1 MEFYLELSHASS
13 IPVRV
18 TMEMEEGTTSRS
30 DPAFWLRWG
39 GGCQVRRSDLRSIF
53 EGATPRADVLSGELR
68 GEIFAA
74 SLAAVVGGTAEGVYQ
89 DPAAFFANT
98 FPTVGLKSLLTEA
111 FGRIAGRPAAPV
123 IRLETAFGGGKTHSL
138 IALYHMAVHEA
149 RPLGVADYVDP
160 ALLPDGPV
168 RVAVAVG
175 TSPDLAEGTDRS
187 GFRTHT
193 LWGEIAAQLGA
204 YDHVASA
211 DRERTAPG
219 TSSLQ
224 GVFAGGPVIV
234 LLDELARYLEVAA
247 AVRVGDSTLADQTT
261 AFLMALFEYAAEV
274 DHLVVAYSLASS
286 ADAFVGQTEKVL
298 DRVQALKEAAAIGAR
313 LEHVIS
319 PTGENEI
326 AAIVRHRLFERVDPS
341 AGRQVAAAYHV
352 AIVGEIDA
360 NRDLPSHAAR
370 AGYARDLE
378 ESYPFHPELLLGLN
392 EKVSTIPNFQKTRG
406 ALRLLARVVRGLWAE
421 RPSETWMIHPH
432 HIDLSD
438 EEIAADL
445 TSRLDRAVFQQVIE
459 ADIANPMAGAKA
471 HAVLVD
477 DRLTR
482 VGKPAFATRMATTVF
497 LHSLVQGVAA
507 GLTPTEAKLAV
518 FTPGDDV
525 GLIEKQTNALL
536 DQAFFLHFDGIRY
549 RFSTEPSLAAV
560 VNQERALVGRAAA
573 KAEIDRRIRTIWK
586 KGAFEP
592 VFFPAEPSDVE
603 DTLGRPKLVVLHY
616 DAVGIS
622 DETAPAPPPPPTV
635 IGRLFDR
642 AGTSDGFRT
651 YRNHVLFLVAD
662 TGGVHHAVEEAR
674 RYLAVGRIIGDPQR
688 YSQFTRDHRKR
699 LKGMADQAELTL
711 RIAITRLYRHLLYPD
726 NTPSSSAKHH
736 HLNHLVLPAQDQ
748 GNVNQNQS
756 QVVLRVL
763 RELGKV
769 RTADDKGIPPVFV
782 RQRAW
787 PANADRATPRQL
799 QKEFASRVN
808 LPVLLD
814 INILKETVKL
824 GIKASQWVYFDPAK
838 QCAYSNE
845 SPTSPLVEI
854 TDDVELIVPEAA
866 EGVSICGRQDPGP
879 PPVGMCPVCGN
890 PQNACTCNVDIAPL
904 PGQLRGEGS
913 PAQAFQRVADLAQ
926 DRQISHVATVEIRA
940 AGTGRELRH
949 DLQAMALAVPQL
961 PKGDKRLE
969 VKGTFDL
976 PGGDR
981 LAIEFDGSW
990 NRYRQLSDAVQKA
1003 AKDAQS
1009 GTGHITLRLTFPSP
1023 VEPAGSEIGNMCDT
1037 FARIS
1042 PGHVEVVA
1050 TPGPDT

>member
-1 MEFYLELSHASS
+1 M
-13 IPVRV
+13 
-18 TMEMEEGTTSRS
+18 
-30 DPAFWLRWG
+30 
-39 GGCQVRRSDLRSIF
+39 RRTALRSIF

-68 GEIFAA
+68 DEIFAA

-89 DPAAFFANT
+89 DPTAFFANT
-98 FPTVGLKSLLTEA
+98 FPTVGLKSLLAEA

-138 IALYHMAVHEA
+138 IALYHMAAHEA
-149 RPLGVADYVDP
+149 RPLGVDEYLDP

-175 TSPDLAEGTDRS
+175 TSPDLVEGVDR
-187 GFRTHT
+187 GGVRTRT

-204 YDHVASA
+204 YDHVAAA

-219 TSSLQ
+219 TSSLKA
-224 GVFAGGPVIV
+224 VFAGGSVIV

-247 AVRVGDSTLADQTT
+247 AVEVGDSTLADQTT

-286 ADAFVGQTEKVL
+286 ADAFAGQTEKVL
-298 DRVQALKEAAAIGAR
+298 DRVKALKEAAAIGAR
-313 LEHVIS
+313 LDHVIS

-326 AAIVRHRLFERVDPS
+326 AAIVRHRLFEQVDPE
-341 AGRQVAAAYHV
+341 AGREVATVYHAA
-352 AIVGEIDA
+352 ITGEIDSG
-360 NRDLPSHAAR
+360 RDLPSHASQ
-370 AGYARDLE
+370 AGYARDLGD
-378 ESYPFHPELLLGLN
+378 SYPFHPELLLGLN

-406 ALRLLARVVRGLWAE
+406 ALRLLARVVRGLWTE
-421 RPSETWMIHPH
+421 RPHGTWMIHPH
-432 HIDLSD
+432 HVDLTD
-438 EEIAADL
+438 DEIAADL
-445 TSRLDRAVFQQVIE
+445 TSRLDRPVFKQVIE

-477 DRLTR
+477 DRLTQG
-482 VGKPAFATRMATTVF
+482 GKPAFATRMATTVF

-518 FTPGDDV
+518 FTPGDDL
-525 GLIEKQTNALL
+525 GLIEKQTQTLL

-560 VNQERALVGRAAA
+560 VNQERDLVGRAAA
-573 KAEIDRRIRTIWK
+573 KAEMDRRIRNIWK

-592 VFFPAEPSDVE
+592 VFFPAEPSDVD

-616 DAVGIS
+616 DAVSVS
-622 DETAPAPPPPPTV
+622 DKTHPLIV
-635 IGRLFDR
+635 RLFER
-642 AGTSDGFRT
+642 AGTVDGFRT
-651 YRNHVLFLVAD
+651 YRNHLVFLAAD
-662 TGGVHHAVEEAR
+662 ADAVDHAVDEAR
-674 RYLAVGRIIGDPQR
+674 RYLAISRIVGDPQR
-688 YSQFTRDHRKR
+688 FSQYSKDHRQR
-699 LKGMADQAELTL
+699 LKNMSAQAELTL
-711 RIAITRLYRHLLYPD
+711 RVAITRLYRHLFYPD
-726 NTPSSSAKHH
+726 AAAGANRHYLSR
-736 HLNHLVLPAQDQ
+736 LGLPAQQQ
-748 GNVNQNQS
+748 GDVNQDQT
-756 QVVLRVL
+756 QVALRLL

-782 RQRAW
+782 RQKAW
-787 PANADRATPRQL
+787 PANADRATPRRVL
-799 QKEFASRVN
+799 KEFAARTG

-814 INILKETVKL
+814 VNILKETVRL
-824 GIKASQWVYFDPAK
+824 GIRAGQWLYFDPAK
-838 QCAYSNE
+838 QCAYSDD
-845 SPTSPLVEI
+845 SPGSPLVEV
-854 TDDVELIVPEAA
+854 TDDVELIIPGAA
-866 EGVSICGRQDPGP
+866 EGVSICGKQDPGP
-879 PPVGMCPVCGN
+879 VPASTCPVCGN
-890 PQNACTCNVDIAPL
+890 PENACTCGAGVAPP
-904 PGQLRGEGS
+904 PGQLKGEGS
-913 PAQAFQRVADLAQ
+913 PTQAFQRVADLAQ
-926 DRQISHVATVEIRA
+926 DRKIGRVATVEIRA

-961 PKGDKRLE
+961 PKGDKHVE

-990 NRYRQLSDAVQKA
+990 NRYRRISDTVQKA
-1003 AKDAQS
+1003 AKDAHS

-1023 VEPAGSEIGNMCDT
+1023 VEPAGSEIGSIRDT
-1037 FARIS
+1037 FARIN

-1050 TPGPDT
+1050 SPAP